1 MYPARLAR
9 KTIWRYAMK
18 MLSYASFI
26 PPLIAVHFGLM
37 TAGGAVAQ
45 DAQTGSIKGEI
56 TVRGVRSPENVL
68 VYVEKLPG
76 EHEPPSKPAKMD
88 QKELTFI
95 PHVLPIVKG
104 MTVEFH
110 NSDSLLHNVFWLKS
124 KDGSYPG
131 RNLGSWGK
139 GGVKTFKFEKEG
151 SVVLL
156 CNIHAEMVGHVVV
169 LQNPAFAVVGK
180 DGLYEIKDV
189 PAGQYTVKTW
199 YSQPRKLRSKSAGVT
214 VKAGESAE
222 LDFSLSRR

>member
-1 MYPARLAR
+1 
-9 KTIWRYAMK
+9 MK

-26 PPLIAVHFGLM
+26 LPLIAVHFCLV
-37 TAGGAVAQ
+37 TAGGAVAE
-45 DAQTGSIKGEI
+45 DAKTGSIKGKI

-68 VYVEKLPG
+68 VYVEKVPG
-76 EHEPPSKPAKMD
+76 EHKPPSKPAKID
-88 QKELTFI
+88 QIKMVFI

-104 MTVEFH
+104 TTVEFH
-110 NSDSLLHNVFWLKS
+110 NNDSLLHNVFWLKS
-124 KDGSYPG
+124 KDGSYPS

-139 GGVKTFKFEKEG
+139 GGVKKFKFEKEG
-151 SVVLL
+151 SIVLL
-156 CNIHAEMVGHVVV
+156 CNIHPEMVGHVVV

-199 YSQPRKLRSKSAGVT
+199 YSKPRKLRSKSATVT
-214 VKAGESAE
+214 VQAGESAK

>member
-1 MYPARLAR
+1 MRIRVLLASLLVL
-9 KTIWRYAMK
+9 T
-18 MLSYASFI
+18 
-26 PPLIAVHFGLM
+26 VCGL
-37 TAGGAVAQ
+37 AGAQ
-45 DAQTGSIKGEI
+45 DAKTGSIKGEI

-68 VYVEKLPG
+68 VYVEKVPG
-76 EHEPPSKPAKMD
+76 EHKPPSKPAKID
-88 QKELTFI
+88 QIKMAFS
-95 PHVLPIVKG
+95 PRVLPIVKG
-104 MTVEFH
+104 TTVEFH
-110 NSDSLLHNVFWLKS
+110 NNDSLLHNVFWLKS

-131 RNLGSWGK
+131 KNLGSWGK

-156 CNIHAEMVGHVVV
+156 CNIHPEMEGHIVV

-199 YSQPRKLRSKSAGVT
+199 YTKPRKLRSKSAEVT
-214 VKAGESAE
+214 VKADESAE